1 MAHLLAE
8 KYRPPIRAQTQAKMA
23 TALFIVSIPTVI
35 VFDSINGVES
45 FIGRG
50 RSHWRRIKFRQVL
63 HCILNGSV
71 HHVAT
76 PAADAG
82 LRLSTRMRAGSLRQ
96 NEKTAEDKDRDD
108 SRSQRAAQGKAAIAD
123 GLVEE
128 IADGRAQRPRQNECR
143 PEQRGA
149 RYMGPVIGP
158 RDNRQCDAEYQ
169 RSAVIS

>member
-8 KYRPPIRAQTQAKMA
+8 KYRPPIRAQPQAKIA
-23 TALFIVSIPTVI
+23 TALFMVSTPVVI

-50 RSHWRRIKFRQVL
+50 RSHWHRIKFRQVL

-71 HHVAT
+71 DQEPT
-76 PAADAG
+76 NAADAG

-108 SRSQRAAQGKAAIAD
+108 SRSKRAAQGKAAIAD

-128 IADGRAQRPRQNECR
+128 IADGRAQRPGQDERR
-143 PEQRGA
+143 PEQRDA
-149 RYMGPVIGP
+149 RYIGPVIGG
-158 RDNRQCDAEYQ
+158 RDNGQCD
-169 RSAVIS
+169 